1 MTQFTLREKAE
12 SDLLSIGR
20 YTQKKWGFDQRNRY
34 LSQIDA
40 AFPILAKNPDRGRK
54 CDHIIQGYFKYTV
67 EKHDIYFRKIKTG
80 IEIVRILHQRMDVK
94 KHL

>member
-1 MTQFTLREKAE
+1 MAQFTLRKKAE

-20 YTQKKWGFDQRNRY
+20 YTQKRWGIEQRNRY
-34 LSQIDA
+34 LNQIDV
-40 AFPILAKNPDRGRK
+40 AFPLLAENPNKGKK
-54 CDHIIQGYFKYTV
+54 CDHVIQGYFKYTV
-67 EKHDIYFRKIKTG
+67 GKHDIYFRKIETG